1 MVPSVNVL
9 KHWLMIADDRM
20 DLESIPSSPN
30 VSFNFVVFS
39 EAGRSQIDDLMIGS
53 K

>member
-30 VSFNFVVFS
+30 VSFHFVFS